1 MRLVNSSL
9 GEIADR
15 LSILSLK
22 LLYAALAE
30 KPADHFRREQA
41 LLLAKMRGHQTNGKW
56 FDGYMDLATVN
67 GAIWQLQEAMGQYR
81 QLDVEPEKE
90 TLMTIGR
97 IALRLQD
104 LNFRRAELVR
114 QIDVD
119 AGEGDT
125 GEEKL

>member
-67 GAIWQLQEAMGQYR
+67 GAIWQLQEEMVQYR
-81 QLDVEPEKE
+81 HLVAVEKE

>member
-1 MRLVNSSL
+1 MRLINTSL
-9 GEIADR
+9 GEMADR

-30 KPADHFRREQA
+30 KPADHFRREQT

-56 FDGYMDLATVN
+56 FDGYMELATVN
-67 GAIWQLQEAMGQYR
+67 GAIWQLQEEMVQYR
-81 QLDVEPEKE
+81 HLVAVEKE